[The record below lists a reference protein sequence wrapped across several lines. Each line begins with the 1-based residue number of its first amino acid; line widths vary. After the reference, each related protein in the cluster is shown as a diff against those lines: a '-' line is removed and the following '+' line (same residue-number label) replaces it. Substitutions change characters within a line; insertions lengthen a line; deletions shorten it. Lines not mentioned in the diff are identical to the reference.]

1 MTLKKEME
9 DILYPE
15 RKELTPLRAPIGEKD
30 RNSNESSLGIISSS
44 TGETSSTDSKPII
57 DFSYID
63 WSYLSDNSS
72 FQRGI
77 MEFIKKI
84 VPGLEN
90 IEVRGSKEVMAK
102 SFSQEKR
109 NYINVMSEFKSK
121 LEKIKNE

>member
-1 MTLKKEME
+1 MTLKKEIE
-9 DILYPE
+9 DILHP
-15 RKELTPLRAPIGEKD
+15 PRAPIISEKSVEKD
-30 RNSNESSLGIISSS
+30 VYKPKVVGIKEYSQ
-44 TGETSSTDSKPII
+44 TDSKPII

-72 FQRGI
+72 FQRGV

-90 IEVRGSKEVMAK
+90 IEVRGSKDAMAK

-109 NYINVMSEFKSK
+109 NFINVMSEFKSK

>member
-1 MTLKKEME
+1 MFNLTDLKQEIE
-9 DILYPE
+9 DILHP
-15 RKELTPLRAPIGEKD
+15 PRAPIPIIGEKSVPV
-30 RNSNESSLGIISSS
+30 RIEGESRTAHPSNLERVA
-44 TGETSSTDSKPII
+44 TTDSKPII

-63 WSYLSDNSS
+63 WAYLSDNSS

-90 IEVRGSKEVMAK
+90 IMVRGSKEVMAE

-121 LEKIKNE
+121 LEKLK

>member
-1 MTLKKEME
+1 LTDLKQEIE
-9 DILYPE
+9 DILHP
-15 RKELTPLRAPIGEKD
+15 PRAPIPIIGEKSVPV
-30 RNSNESSLGIISSS
+30 RIEGESRTAHPSNLERVA
-44 TGETSSTDSKPII
+44 TTDSKPII

-63 WSYLSDNSS
+63 WAYLSDNSS

-90 IEVRGSKEVMAK
+90 IMVRGSKEVMAE

-121 LEKIKNE
+121 LEKLK

>member
-1 MTLKKEME
+1 VFNLTDLKQEIE
-9 DILYPE
+9 DILHP
-15 RKELTPLRAPIGEKD
+15 PRAPIPIIGEKSVPV
-30 RNSNESSLGIISSS
+30 RIEGESRTAHPSNLERVA
-44 TGETSSTDSKPII
+44 TTDSKPII

-63 WSYLSDNSS
+63 WAYLSDNSS

-90 IEVRGSKEVMAK
+90 IMVRGSKEVMAE

-121 LEKIKNE
+121 LEKLK